1 MFFNKYI
8 ALLALPI
15 LAAATPMPGGS
26 PTTQPAKSSTVTVT
40 ATSTAT
46 QPASQCNTGD
56 LQCCNSVQ
64 SSSSSDAT
72 GLLALLGIVLQ
83 GVDIPV
89 GLTCNP
95 ISVIGLGS
103 SGCSANP
110 VCCENNSYGSLISL
124 GCVPVNLSL

>member
-1 MFFNKYI
+1 MIFNKYI

-26 PTTQPAKSSTVTVT
+26 PTTQPAKSTTVTVT
-40 ATSTAT
+40 ATPTAT
-46 QPASQCNTGD
+46 QPASQCNTSD

-64 SSSSSDAT
+64 SSGSSDAAGIL
-72 GLLALLGIVLQ
+72 GLLGVVLQ

-89 GLTCNP
+89 GLTCDP

-103 SGCSANP
+103 ASCSAHP
-110 VCCENNSYGSLISL
+110 VCCENNSFGSLISI
-124 GCVPVNLSL
+124 GCVPVDLSL